1 MKRMPSAPW
10 SVWPLGTGMSDSVMA
25 TRMVPAA
32 QALAP
37 ARHRAAPM
45 ATAVAARR
53 VGASQRRAR
62 GLRWGA
68 AEVGMRGVVM
78 GFLLVGVRWWACLSA
93 KLISCQR
100 QMKK

>member
-37 ARHRAAPM
+37 ARHRAAPI

-53 VGASQRRAR
+53 VGTSQWRAR

-68 AEVGMRGVVM
+68 AGVRVWGAVM
-78 GFLLVGVRWWACLSA
+78 GFLLVGGGGWLA
-93 KLISCQR
+93 
-100 QMKK
+100 